1 MSTNFTDL
9 TTLLRLQFQTFWNF
23 TIIIHLKK
31 NYKIKAGFILLFV
44 LFVLIFGFFLGFS
57 LAKFEIT
64 KQIFSAPVFASIFGV
79 LIGIAGL
86 LYSKNKDYKRL
97 QLEQK
102 REILNK
108 ILILKE
114 PFSEKT
120 IQFSKEIIRN
130 FGKEAVLV
138 LHNLLLKKLLSEPE
152 FHYFKLLE
160 VQMTKE
166 LGVNVKINESMKAKL
181 RGESLLHRIY
191 WFFDIFSD
199 ANKEQKLKTY
209 RLLIED
215 IFIITTDTVPG
226 IFCRIEDSVAAKKI
240 YEIKGRSF
248 AKPLAI
254 YTINPANFILQNS
267 LTEAFLSDFR
277 DKPVTLVARAKEN
290 TPELATKFGFTGI
303 RLMPHTSKFYTFLK
317 ANHLTLLGT
326 SANISGE
333 ETAKSIEDVDAKM
346 THEISVID
354 LQENASKVHSSVVK
368 IDGEN
373 LTILREGFNCN
384 EIIKWAESQGGKP
397 FITFDAGEEKK
408 SFIINQSK

>member
-1 MSTNFTDL
+1 MSTNFVDL
-9 TTLLRLQFQTFWNF
+9 TTLLKSKLQIFWNF
-23 TIIIHLKK
+23 TVIIHLKK
-31 NYKIKAGFILLFV
+31 NYKIKIGYILLV
-44 LFVLIFGFFLGFS
+44 LFFILIFGFFLGFS

-79 LIGIAGL
+79 LLGIAGL
-86 LYSKNKDYKRL
+86 IYSKNKDYKHL

-108 ILILKE
+108 ILVLKE

-120 IQFSKEIIRN
+120 IHFSKEIIRN
-130 FGKEAVLV
+130 FGKDAIII
-138 LHNLLLKKLLSEPE
+138 LHNFLLKKLLSEPE
-152 FHYFKLLE
+152 THYFKLLE
-160 VQMTKE
+160 IQMTKE
-166 LGVNVKINESMKAKL
+166 LGESIKTNESMKIKI
-181 RGESLLHRIY
+181 RGESLLYRIY
-191 WFFDIFSD
+191 WFFEIFLD
-199 ANKEQKLKTY
+199 ENKEQKLKTY

-254 YTINPANFILQNS
+254 YTINPVNFILQNN
-267 LTEAFLSDFR
+267 LTEAFLKDFG
-277 DKPVTLVARAKEN
+277 DKPITLIARAKEN
-290 TPELATKFGFTGI
+290 TPEFAKKFGFMGI
-303 RLMPHTSKFYTFLK
+303 RLMTRTSKFYNFLK
-317 ANHLTLLGT
+317 ENNLTLLGT

-333 ETAKSIEDVDAKM
+333 ETPKSIADVNAKM
-346 THEISVID
+346 IQEISVID
-354 LQENASKVHSSVVK
+354 LHENTSKFHSSVVK
-368 IDGEN
+368 IDGDN
-373 LTILREGFNCN
+373 LIILREGLNCN

-408 SFIINQSK
+408 SFIINQFK